1 MNRETMRKEFIPVYK
16 TYTTVKKLASAK
28 AQRYVYPIDLSDRG
42 RDLGLIATKLGMSK
56 AEAIREAIKHYA
68 EYLRGLEVV
77 TYREL
82 AKGQAKEEVRKY
94 LKGKD
99 RVSADE
105 ISDALRV
112 DMSLVNE
119 VLMELWQEG
128 WVEPQR

>member
-1 MNRETMRKEFIPVYK
+1 MFQVPRSRKGKV
-16 TYTTVKKLASAK
+16 
-28 AQRYVYPIDLSDRG
+28 
-42 RDLGLIATKLGMSK
+42 
-56 AEAIREAIKHYA
+56 
-68 EYLRGLEVV
+68 RGLEVV

-82 AKGQAKEEVRKY
+82 TKEQAKEEVKKY

-112 DMSLVNE
+112 DMGLVNE

>member
-1 MNRETMRKEFIPVYK
+1 
-16 TYTTVKKLASAK
+16 LASAK
-28 AQRYVYPIDLSDRG
+28 APRYVYPIDLSDRG
-42 RDLGLIATKLGMSK
+42 RDLGLIATKLSMSK

-82 AKGQAKEEVRKY
+82 TKGQAKEEVRKY

-112 DMSLVNE
+112 NMGLVNE

>member
-1 MNRETMRKEFIPVYK
+1 M
-16 TYTTVKKLASAK
+16 ASAK
-28 AQRYVYPIDLSDRG
+28 APRYVYPIDLSDRG
-42 RDLGLIATKLGMSK
+42 RDLGLIATKLSMSK

-82 AKGQAKEEVRKY
+82 TKGQAKEEVRKY

-112 DMSLVNE
+112 NMGLVNE

>member
-1 MNRETMRKEFIPVYK
+1 M
-16 TYTTVKKLASAK
+16 VKKLAGAK

-42 RDLGLIATKLGMSK
+42 RELELIATKLGMSK

-68 EYLRGLEVV
+68 EHLRGLEVV

-82 AKGQAKEEVRKY
+82 TKEQAKEEVRKY

-128 WVEPQR
+128 WVEPNR